1 MVAAAAMMQ
10 EGRSAS
16 PAMDAKFIEE
26 NQIIEKYLSGRLPLK
41 GQFDFERY
49 CLEHPELLDEL
60 KIAERLNRGMR
71 LLEAGGRAD
80 ALDPKEKPWKTMPVL
95 AGAAAL
101 IFALIIGL
109 IVLGSKYASERS
121 SVKALEHRLV
131 TGPLKPPTEA
141 RTVFIHPERVKS
153 ERAQVSVNGGER
165 PQLIDMKVDVSF
177 ALQNAFRVTIDKKDQ
192 ARVGTIDRVL
202 KDSNGQLKFIFNT
215 SGVSPG
221 LYRMRIEGITPRGET
236 IPVAWLNVQVNG
248 M

>member
-1 MVAAAAMMQ
+1 MVAAAATMQ
-10 EGRSAS
+10 EGRATS

-101 IFALIIGL
+101 IFALVIAL

-121 SVKALEHRLV
+121 TVTDLQHRLV

-141 RTVFIHPERVKS
+141 RSILIHPDRVKS
-153 ERAQVSVNGGER
+153 ERALLSIYGGER
-165 PQLIDMKVDVSF
+165 PQLIEMRVDLSF

-202 KDSNGQLKFIFNT
+202 KDSNGQLKFNFNT
-215 SGVSPG
+215 SGVTPG
-221 LYRMRIEGITPRGET
+221 LYRMQIEGITLRGET
-236 IPVAWLNVQVNG
+236 IPVAWLNVKVDAP
-248 M
+248 

>member
-1 MVAAAAMMQ
+1 
-10 EGRSAS
+10 
-16 PAMDAKFIEE
+16 MDAKFIEE

-60 KIAERLNRGMR
+60 KIADRLNRGMR

-95 AGAAAL
+95 IGAAAL
-101 IFALIIGL
+101 IFALVIAL
-109 IVLGSKYASERS
+109 IVLGSKYAGERS
-121 SVKALEHRLV
+121 NRSSLEHRLV

-141 RTVFIHPERVKS
+141 RSVLVHPERVKS
-153 ERAQVSVNGGER
+153 EKAQLSIYGGER
-165 PQLIDMKVDVSF
+165 PQLIELKIDVSF

-202 KDSNGQLKFIFNT
+202 KDSNGQLKFNFNT
-215 SGVSPG
+215 SGVTPG
-221 LYRMRIEGITPRGET
+221 LYRMQIEGITLRGET
-236 IPVAWLNVQVNG
+236 IPVAWLNVKVDG
-248 M
+248 P

>member
-1 MVAAAAMMQ
+1 MAAAAAMML
-10 EGRSAS
+10 EGKSTGS
-16 PAMDAKFIEE
+16 AMDAKFIEE
-26 NQIIEKYLSGRLPLK
+26 NQIVEKYLSGRLPLK

-95 AGAAAL
+95 AGAGAF
-101 IFALIIGL
+101 IFALIIAL
-109 IVLGSKYASERS
+109 IVLGSKYAGERS
-121 SVKALEHRLV
+121 SVAVLEHRLL

-141 RTVFIHPERVKS
+141 RTVFIHPVRVKS
-153 ERAQVSVNGGER
+153 ERAQLTIYGGER
-165 PQLIDMKVDVSF
+165 PQLIDMKVDMSF

-215 SGVSPG
+215 SGVTPG
-221 LYRMRIEGITPRGET
+221 LYRMQFEGLTQRGGT
-236 IPVAWLNVQVNG
+236 VPVAWLNVKVEG
-248 M
+248 K

>member
-1 MVAAAAMMQ
+1 
-10 EGRSAS
+10 
-16 PAMDAKFIEE
+16 MDAKFIEE

-101 IFALIIGL
+101 IFALVIAL

-121 SVKALEHRLV
+121 TVTDLQHRLV

-141 RTVFIHPERVKS
+141 RSILIHPDRVKS
-153 ERAQVSVNGGER
+153 ERALLSIYGGER
-165 PQLIDMKVDVSF
+165 PQLIEMRVDLSF

-202 KDSNGQLKFIFNT
+202 KDSNGQLKFNFNT
-215 SGVSPG
+215 SGVTPG
-221 LYRMRIEGITPRGET
+221 LYRMQIEGITLRGET
-236 IPVAWLNVQVNG
+236 IPVAWLNVKVDAP
-248 M
+248 